1 MLPLRG
7 SAKNVR
13 GFGHKSTSTVIRL
26 RSATDNPE
34 NEADAALLRNEADI
48 IKALRSGFLR
58 GVMIG
63 DISAV
68 ASDLDAFSSLMCLPI
83 ECNYL
88 ENGDLLGWQTRTG
101 RFRTLYRRSSS
112 HNSFLVTERCNH
124 NCLMCS
130 QPPRAID
137 DTWLLDEI
145 AMALP
150 LVDPQTPS
158 FAFTG
163 GETLLN
169 SDRFVQLLRQCV
181 EVLPKTAVHV
191 LTNGRAFA
199 NDEVIDAWTAV
210 KHPHLTAAIP
220 IYSAVDHIHDYVV
233 QSFGALDETVLGIL
247 KLKDREQRVEVRI
260 VLHALTAPR
269 IIETC
274 RWLARNLP
282 FVDHVAIM
290 GLEHTGFALAN
301 SELLSI
307 DPIDYQEALE
317 RAVLLLAASGM
328 HVSVY
333 NLPRCVL
340 ARSIWRYAVQSI
352 SDWKRG
358 YVEECSSCSE
368 KESCTGFF
376 TTGRLQRSRGIAAIM
391 EKGHGDQIS

>member
-1 MLPLRG
+1 MLPLHG

-13 GFGHKSTSTVIRL
+13 GFGSESQSTVIRL
-26 RSATDNPE
+26 RLATDHPE
-34 NEADAALLRNEADI
+34 NEADTVLLRSEADI
-48 IKALRSGFLR
+48 AKALRSGFIQ

-63 DISAV
+63 NIPAA
-68 ASDLDAFSSLMCLPI
+68 ASDHEAFSSFMSLPI
-83 ECNYL
+83 ECDYL
-88 ENGDLLGWQTRTG
+88 ESGDLLGLQTRTG

-124 NCLMCS
+124 YCLMCS

-145 AMALP
+145 ATALP
-150 LVDPQTPS
+150 LVDPKTPS

-163 GETLLN
+163 GEPLLN
-169 SDRFVQLLRQCV
+169 WNRFVLLLSQCA
-181 EVLPKTAVHV
+181 EILPKTCVHV
-191 LTNGRAFA
+191 LSNGRAFA
-199 NDEVIDAWTAV
+199 SDEVTDAWADV

-233 QSFGALDETVLGIL
+233 QSYGALDETVLGIL
-247 KLKDREQRVEVRI
+247 KLKNREQRVEVRI

-269 IIETC
+269 IMETC

-307 DPIDYQEALE
+307 DPIDYREALE
-317 RAVLLLAASGM
+317 QAVLLLATSGM
-328 HVSVY
+328 RVSVY
-333 NLPRCVL
+333 NLPKCVL

-358 YVEECSSCSE
+358 YLEECTDCSE
-368 KESCTGFF
+368 RESCTGFF
-376 TTGRLQRSRGIAAIM
+376 MTGRLQRSRGIAAIK
-391 EKGHGDQIS
+391 ERGHGD